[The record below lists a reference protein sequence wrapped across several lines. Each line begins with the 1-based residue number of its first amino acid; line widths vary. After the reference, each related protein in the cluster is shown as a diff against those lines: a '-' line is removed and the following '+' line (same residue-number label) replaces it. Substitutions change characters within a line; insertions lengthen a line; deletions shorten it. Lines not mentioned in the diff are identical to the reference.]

1 MSAYKAGERD
11 RERER
16 DEKDV
21 ELMVIIH
28 HTDFE
33 KCGEFCLGGTEA
45 EFGSKRRND
54 SQKGWLWG

>member
-1 MSAYKAGERD
+1 M
-11 RERER
+11 
-16 DEKDV
+16 

-33 KCGEFCLGGTEA
+33 KCGSFAEA

-54 SQKGWLWG
+54 SVKGRCGDEGMKKRRNDEA